1 MYRDFKESYTKLPHF
16 LTGLKDVSLGSVYKL
31 LVHDNYEQGT
41 YTFNC
46 VFWVFGPSIGRF
58 KHCRPMI
65 RIDTTHQYGKYKGK
79 LGFVFLLRSE
89 EETKLQKGCSQYE
102 LHLLK
107 RMGEREMGF
116 NIFLVYKL
124 YNTRVW
130 KTQVCTYK
138 ELEFP
143 KLKFYVI

>member
-1 MYRDFKESYTKLPHF
+1 
-16 LTGLKDVSLGSVYKL
+16 
-31 LVHDNYEQGT
+31 
-41 YTFNC
+41 
-46 VFWVFGPSIGRF
+46 
-58 KHCRPMI
+58 MI

-79 LGFVFLLRSE
+79 LGFVFLLSSE